1 MEILRV
7 FNNNVV
13 LARADNG
20 GEVIV
25 TGRGLGF
32 QAKPGQQVDRERVAK
47 VFVPEDGRDPDN
59 FGALVAAV
67 PPEHL
72 VLADRALNVAR
83 AELGIALGSTT
94 VIALADHLSFAV
106 VRNEK
111 NMPMSYPLRGEVVH
125 MYPREYLAAT
135 KVLDYVNERL
145 DTPLVLDEAVAIAL
159 HLVNAGFASGDL
171 SYTYQ
176 MTGVFTQ
183 LFDILGAEYGRA
195 FDRDTVNAARFITH
209 LRYFFVRAS
218 SGRQLDERSGKL
230 RDAIRMVYPDAHA
243 TAVKLQTVLELR
255 LGVPLTEDEVTYLT
269 LHVARMVDEVRGGEP
284 NPRGVPAED

>member
-1 MEILRV
+1 MEILRI

-13 LARADNG
+13 LARAEHG

-32 QAKPGQQVDRERVAK
+32 QAKPGQRVDQEKVAK

-59 FGALVAAV
+59 FGSLVAAV
-67 PPEHL
+67 PPEYL
-72 VLADRALNVAR
+72 VLADRALDTAR

-94 VIALADHLSFAV
+94 VIALADHLSFAI
-106 VRNEK
+106 VRTEK

-125 MYPREYLAAT
+125 LYPREYAAAT
-135 KVLDYVNERL
+135 KVLNYVNDRL
-145 DTPLVLDEAVAIAL
+145 DKPLAADEAVAITL

-183 LFDILGAEYGRA
+183 LFDIMGAANNRV
-195 FDRDTVNAARFITH
+195 FDRDSVNAARFITH
-209 LRYFFVRAS
+209 LRYFFVRATT
-218 SGRQLDERSGKL
+218 GRQLDERSGKL
-230 RDAIRMVYPDAHA
+230 RDAIRDVYPDAHA
-243 TAVKLQTVLELR
+243 TAIKLQAVLELR
-255 LGVPLTEDEVTYLT
+255 LGVPLTDDEVTYLT
-269 LHVARMVDEVRGGEP
+269 LHVARMVDEDRAPEATAP
-284 NPRGVPAED
+284 